1 MSLAVDP
8 NPLKPDP
15 APVYPFTAIV
25 GQERM
30 KLGLLLTLIHPRIG
44 GLLIRGQR
52 GTAKSTAVRGLINLL
67 PPVELVADCPF
78 RCPLRDPE
86 GMCDLCR
93 RRLADGETLP
103 GLTAPYGLVNLP
115 LGASEDRLLGALDF
129 EAALAKGERRFEPGL
144 LARAN
149 QSILYVD
156 EVNLL
161 EDHLVDLLLDVAA
174 LGVNYVERE
183 GISFSHPSRFIL
195 IGTMNPEEGDLRPQL
210 LDRFGLCVDVRGSTN
225 LKERVE
231 VAHRRLA
238 FESDP
243 PGFLEDWSEAENQ
256 LARTIIQARR
266 DLERIRTPQRIWE
279 MAARLSL
286 SYGVEG
292 HRSDLTM
299 IKAAQAIAAFRG
311 RAEVTPPDLLEAA
324 ELALPHRLKN
334 QDLNQPRLEP
344 GQLQEFLEDLEAA
357 QEDPETTPN
366 TCELK
371 KKPLGL

>member
-1 MSLAVDP
+1 MSLAIGL
-8 NPLKPDP
+8 NRLKPDP
-15 APVYPFTAIV
+15 IPVYPFTAIV
-25 GQERM
+25 GQEKM
-30 KLGLLLTLIHPRIG
+30 KLGLLLPLIHPRIG

-52 GTAKSTAVRGLINLL
+52 GTAKSTAVRGLIHLL

-78 RCPLRDPE
+78 RCPPRDHE
-86 GMCDLCR
+86 GMCDFCR
-93 RRLADGETLP
+93 ERLGEGQTLP
-103 GLTAPYGLVNLP
+103 SVTAPYGLVNLP
-115 LGASEDRLLGALDF
+115 LGASEDRLIGALDF
-129 EAALAKGERRFEPGL
+129 EAALSKGERRFEPGL

-174 LGVNYVERE
+174 LGINYVERE

-210 LDRFGLCVDVRGSTN
+210 LDRFGLCVDVRGSTD
-225 LKERVE
+225 LTERIE

-238 FESDP
+238 FEADP
-243 PGFLEDWSEAENQ
+243 VGFVEDWSGQEKE
-256 LARTIIQARR
+256 LARRIIQARR
-266 DLERIRTPQRIWE
+266 DLEQIRTPQRIWE

-311 RAEVTPPDLLEAA
+311 RALVTPGDLLEAA

-344 GQLQEFLEDLEAA
+344 VQIQEFLKDLDAA
-357 QEDPETTPN
+357 KEDPAAAPTSGD
-366 TCELK
+366 LK
-371 KKPLGL
+371 KKPPVI

>member
-1 MSLAVDP
+1 MSLAIGLDP
-8 NPLKPDP
+8 SKPD
-15 APVYPFTAIV
+15 ATLVYPFTAIV
-25 GQERM
+25 GQEKM
-30 KLGLLLTLIHPRIG
+30 KLGLLLALIHPRIG

-52 GTAKSTAVRGLINLL
+52 GTAKSTAVRGLISLL

-78 RCPLRDPE
+78 RCPLQDPE

-93 RRLADGETLP
+93 ERLGEGQTLP
-103 GLTAPYGLVNLP
+103 SVTVPYGLVNLP
-115 LGASEDRLLGALDF
+115 LGASEDRLIGALDF
-129 EAALAKGERRFEPGL
+129 EAALSKGERRFEPGL

-174 LGVNYVERE
+174 LGINYVERE

-210 LDRFGLCVDVRGSTN
+210 LDRFGLCVDVRGSTD
-225 LKERVE
+225 LQERIE

-243 PGFLEDWSEAENQ
+243 VGFLEDWSEAENDM
-256 LARTIIQARR
+256 ARRIIQARR
-266 DLERIRTPQRIWE
+266 DLDRIRTPQRIWE

-311 RAEVTPPDLLEAA
+311 RDEVTPPDLLEAA

-344 GQLQEFLEDLEAA
+344 GQIQEFLEDLEVDR
-357 QEDPETTPN
+357 EDPSATPDSG
-366 TCELK
+366 ELK
-371 KKPLGL
+371 KKPQAH

>member
-1 MSLAVDP
+1 MSLAIGL
-8 NPLKPDP
+8 NPVKPAP
-15 APVYPFTAIV
+15 PPVYPFTAIV
-25 GQERM
+25 GQEKM

-86 GMCDLCR
+86 GMCDLCHQ
-93 RRLADGETLP
+93 RLANGETLP
-103 GLTAPYGLVNLP
+103 GVTTPYGLVNLP
-115 LGASEDRLLGALDF
+115 LGASEDRLIGALDF

-183 GISFSHPSRFIL
+183 GISLSHPSRFIL

-210 LDRFGLCVDVRGSTN
+210 LDRFGLCVDVRGSTD
-225 LKERVE
+225 LKERIE

-243 PGFLEDWSEAENQ
+243 VAFLEKWSEAEKE
-256 LARTIIQARR
+256 LARKIIQARR
-266 DLERIRTPQRIWE
+266 DLEQIRTPQRIWE

-299 IKAAQAIAAFRG
+299 IKAGQAIAAFRG
-311 RAEVTPPDLLEAA
+311 RTEVTPSDLLEAA

-344 GQLQEFLEDLEAA
+344 GQIQKFLEDLEEAK
-357 QEDPETTPN
+357 EDPSPASTSG
-366 TCELK
+366 ELK
-371 KKPLGL
+371 KKPPLS

>member
-1 MSLAVDP
+1 MSLAIGL
-8 NPLKPDP
+8 NPLKTEP
-15 APVYPFTAIV
+15 APVYPFSAIV
-25 GQERM
+25 GQEKM
-30 KLGLLLTLIHPRIG
+30 KLGLLLTLIHPRVG

-67 PPVELVADCPF
+67 PPLELVADCPF
-78 RCPLRDPE
+78 RCSPQDPE

-93 RRLADGETLP
+93 KRLAEGQDLP
-103 GLTAPYGLVNLP
+103 RFTAPYGLVNLP
-115 LGASEDRLLGALDF
+115 LGASEDRLIGALDF
-129 EAALAKGERRFEPGL
+129 EAALSKGERRFEPGL

-225 LKERVE
+225 LKERIE

-243 PGFLEDWSEAENQ
+243 LGFLEDWSGAENE
-256 LARTIIQARR
+256 LARTIIRAREE
-266 DLERIRTPQRIWE
+266 LERIRTPQRIWE

-344 GQLQEFLEDLEAA
+344 GQIQEFLKDLDAA
-357 QEDPETTPN
+357 QEDPAAAPTSGDV
-366 TCELK
+366 K
-371 KKPLGL
+371 KKPRAF

>member
-1 MSLAVDP
+1 MSLAIDL

-15 APVYPFTAIV
+15 SPVYPFTAIV
-25 GQERM
+25 GQEKM

-52 GTAKSTAVRGLINLL
+52 GTAKSTAVRGMINLL
-67 PPVELVADCPF
+67 PPVESVADCPF
-78 RCPLRDPE
+78 RCPLRDPG

-93 RRLADGETLP
+93 QRLADGETLP
-103 GLTAPYGLVNLP
+103 GVTAPYGLVNLP
-115 LGASEDRLLGALDF
+115 LGASEDRLIGALDF

-210 LDRFGLCVDVRGSTN
+210 LDRFGLCVDVRGSTD
-225 LKERVE
+225 LQERIE
-231 VAHRRLA
+231 VARRRLT
-238 FESDP
+238 FESNP
-243 PGFLEDWSEAENQ
+243 LGFLEDWSGREKE
-256 LARTIIQARR
+256 LARRINQARR
-266 DLERIRTPQRIWE
+266 DLDRIRTPQRIWE

-299 IKAAQAIAAFRG
+299 IKAAQAIGAFRG

-344 GQLQEFLEDLEAA
+344 VQIQKFLEDLEAA
-357 QEDPETTPN
+357 TEDPASAPDSG
-366 TCELK
+366 ELK
-371 KKPLGL
+371 KKPLVL

>member
-1 MSLAVDP
+1 MSLAVDL

-15 APVYPFTAIV
+15 SPVYPFTAIV
-25 GQERM
+25 GQEKM

-52 GTAKSTAVRGLINLL
+52 GTAKSTAVRGMINLL

-78 RCPLRDPE
+78 RCPLRDPG

-93 RRLADGETLP
+93 QRLADGETLP
-103 GLTAPYGLVNLP
+103 GVTAPYGLVNLP
-115 LGASEDRLLGALDF
+115 LGASEDRLIGALDF

-183 GISFSHPSRFIL
+183 GISFKHPSRFIL

-210 LDRFGLCVDVRGSTN
+210 LDRFGLCVDVRGSTD
-225 LKERVE
+225 LQERIE
-231 VAHRRLA
+231 VAHRRLT
-238 FESDP
+238 FESNP
-243 PGFLEDWSEAENQ
+243 LGFLEDWSGREKE
-256 LARTIIQARR
+256 LARRINQARR
-266 DLERIRTPQRIWE
+266 DLDRIRTPQRIWE

-299 IKAAQAIAAFRG
+299 IKAAQAIGAFRG

-344 GQLQEFLEDLEAA
+344 VQIQKFLEDLEAA
-357 QEDPETTPN
+357 TEDPASAPDSG
-366 TCELK
+366 ELK
-371 KKPLGL
+371 KKPLVL

>member
-1 MSLAVDP
+1 
-8 NPLKPDP
+8 
-15 APVYPFTAIV
+15 
-25 GQERM
+25 M
-30 KLGLLLTLIHPRIG
+30 KLGLLLALIHPRIG

-52 GTAKSTAVRGLINLL
+52 GTAKSTAVRGLISLL

-78 RCPLRDPE
+78 RCPLQDPE

-93 RRLADGETLP
+93 ERLGEGQTLP
-103 GLTAPYGLVNLP
+103 SVTVPYGLVNLP
-115 LGASEDRLLGALDF
+115 LGASEDRLIGALDF
-129 EAALAKGERRFEPGL
+129 EAALSKGERRFEPGL

-174 LGVNYVERE
+174 LGINYVERE

-210 LDRFGLCVDVRGSTN
+210 LDRFGLGVDVRGSTD
-225 LKERVE
+225 LQERIE

-243 PGFLEDWSEAENQ
+243 VGFLKDWSEAENDM
-256 LARTIIQARR
+256 ARRIIQARR
-266 DLERIRTPQRIWE
+266 DLDRIRTPQRIWE

-311 RAEVTPPDLLEAA
+311 RDEVTPPDLLEAA

-344 GQLQEFLEDLEAA
+344 GQIQEFLEDLEVDR
-357 QEDPETTPN
+357 EDPSATPDSG
-366 TCELK
+366 ELK
-371 KKPLGL
+371 KKPQAH

>member
-1 MSLAVDP
+1 MSLALDP
-8 NPLKPDP
+8 TPSKPESV
-15 APVYPFTAIV
+15 PVYPFTAIV
-25 GQERM
+25 GQEKM

-86 GMCDLCR
+86 EMCELCR
-93 RRLADGETLP
+93 QRLAKGETLP
-103 GLTAPYGLVNLP
+103 GVSAPFGLVNLP
-115 LGASEDRLLGALDF
+115 LGTSEDRLIGALDF
-129 EAALAKGERRFEPGL
+129 EAALSKGERRFEPGL

-149 QSILYVD
+149 RSILYVD

-210 LDRFGLCVDVRGSTN
+210 LDRFGLCLDVRGSSD
-225 LKERVE
+225 LKERID

-243 PGFLEDWSEAENQ
+243 VGFLEDWSGQEKD
-256 LARTIIQARR
+256 LAQKIIQARR
-266 DLERIRTPQRIWE
+266 DLDQIRTPQRIWE

-299 IKAAQAIAAFRG
+299 IKAAQAISAFRG
-311 RAEVTPPDLLEAA
+311 GTEVTPPDLLKAA

-344 GQLQEFLEDLEAA
+344 GQIQKILEELEAA
-357 QEDPETTPN
+357 QEEPPAAPSSG
-366 TCELK
+366 ELK
-371 KKPLGL
+371 KKPLAY

>member
-1 MSLAVDP
+1 MSLAIGL
-8 NPLKPDP
+8 NRSKPDP
-15 APVYPFTAIV
+15 TPVYPFTAIV
-25 GQERM
+25 GQEKM

-78 RCPLRDPE
+78 RCPLRDPD
-86 GMCDLCR
+86 GWCDLCR
-93 RRLADGETLP
+93 QRLADGETLP
-103 GLTAPYGLVNLP
+103 GVTAPYGLVNLP
-115 LGASEDRLLGALDF
+115 LGASEDRLIGALDF
-129 EAALAKGERRFEPGL
+129 EAALSKGERRFEPGL

-210 LDRFGLCVDVRGSTN
+210 LDRFGLCVDVRGSTD

-243 PGFLEDWSEAENQ
+243 AAFLKEWSEPEKEM
-256 LARTIIQARR
+256 ARRIIQARR
-266 DLERIRTPQRIWE
+266 ELDQIRTPQPIWE

-299 IKAAQAIAAFRG
+299 IKASQAIGAFRG

-334 QDLNQPRLEP
+334 QDLNQPRLES
-344 GQLQEFLEDLEAA
+344 GQIQKFLKDLEDAREEPAA
-357 QEDPETTPN
+357 VSASG
-366 TCELK
+366 ELK
-371 KKPLGL
+371 KKPLAF

>member
-1 MSLAVDP
+1 MSLAIGL
-8 NPLKPDP
+8 NPSKPD
-15 APVYPFTAIV
+15 ATLVYPFKAIV
-25 GQERM
+25 GQEKM
-30 KLGLLLTLIHPRIG
+30 KLGLLLALIHPRIG

-52 GTAKSTAVRGLINLL
+52 GTAKSTAVRGLISLL

-78 RCPLRDPE
+78 RCPLQDPE

-93 RRLADGETLP
+93 ERLGEGQTLP
-103 GLTAPYGLVNLP
+103 SVTVPYGLVNLP
-115 LGASEDRLLGALDF
+115 LGASEDRLIGALDF
-129 EAALAKGERRFEPGL
+129 EAALSKGERRFEPGL

-174 LGVNYVERE
+174 LGINYVERE
-183 GISFSHPSRFIL
+183 GISFRHPSRFIL

-210 LDRFGLCVDVRGSTN
+210 LDRFGLCVDVRGSTD
-225 LKERVE
+225 LTERIE

-243 PGFLEDWSEAENQ
+243 LGFLKDWSEAENDM
-256 LARTIIQARR
+256 ARRIIQARR
-266 DLERIRTPQRIWE
+266 DLDQIRTPQRIWE

-299 IKAAQAIAAFRG
+299 IKAAQAIGAFRG

-324 ELALPHRLKN
+324 ELALAHRLKN

-344 GQLQEFLEDLEAA
+344 GQIQKFLEDLETAEEGPA
-357 QEDPETTPN
+357 TAPTSG
-366 TCELK
+366 ELK
-371 KKPLGL
+371 KKPQAF

>member
-1 MSLAVDP
+1 MSLAIDL
-8 NPLKPDP
+8 NTLKSGPSL
-15 APVYPFTAIV
+15 AYPFTAIV
-25 GQERM
+25 GQEKM
-30 KLGLLLTLIHPRIG
+30 KLGLLLTMIHPRIG

-52 GTAKSTAVRGLINLL
+52 GTAKSTAVRGLIHLL
-67 PPVELVADCPF
+67 PPLELVADCPF
-78 RCPLRDPE
+78 RCPLRDPD
-86 GMCDLCR
+86 GWCDLCR
-93 RRLADGETLP
+93 QRLADGETLP
-103 GLTAPYGLVNLP
+103 SVTAPYGLVNLP
-115 LGASEDRLLGALDF
+115 LGASEDRLIGALDF

-210 LDRFGLCVDVRGSTN
+210 LDRFGLCVDVRGSTD
-225 LKERVE
+225 LKERIE

-243 PGFLEDWSEAENQ
+243 PGFLQEWSGQEKE
-256 LARTIIQARR
+256 LALRIVQARR
-266 DLERIRTPQRIWE
+266 DLDRIRTPQRIWE

-299 IKAAQAIAAFRG
+299 IKAAQAIGAFQG

-344 GQLQEFLEDLEAA
+344 AQIQEFLEDLEAA
-357 QEDPETTPN
+357 KEDQAAVPAYG
-366 TCELK
+366 ELK
-371 KKPLGL
+371 KKPLVF

>member
-1 MSLAVDP
+1 
-8 NPLKPDP
+8 
-15 APVYPFTAIV
+15 
-25 GQERM
+25 
-30 KLGLLLTLIHPRIG
+30 
-44 GLLIRGQR
+44 
-52 GTAKSTAVRGLINLL
+52 
-67 PPVELVADCPF
+67 
-78 RCPLRDPE
+78 
-86 GMCDLCR
+86 MCDLCR
-93 RRLADGETLP
+93 ERLGEGQTLP
-103 GLTAPYGLVNLP
+103 SVTVPYGLVNLP
-115 LGASEDRLLGALDF
+115 LGASEDRLIGALDF
-129 EAALAKGERRFEPGL
+129 EAALSKGERRFEPGL

-174 LGVNYVERE
+174 LGINYVERE

-210 LDRFGLCVDVRGSTN
+210 LDRFGLCVDVRGSTD
-225 LKERVE
+225 LQERIE

-243 PGFLEDWSEAENQ
+243 VGFLEDWSEAENDM
-256 LARTIIQARR
+256 ARRIIQARR
-266 DLERIRTPQRIWE
+266 DLDRIRTPQRIWE

-311 RAEVTPPDLLEAA
+311 RDEVTPPDLLEAA

-344 GQLQEFLEDLEAA
+344 GQIQEFLEDLEVDR
-357 QEDPETTPN
+357 EDPSATPDSG
-366 TCELK
+366 ELK
-371 KKPLGL
+371 KKPQAH

>member
-1 MSLAVDP
+1 MSLVIGLH
-8 NPLKPDP
+8 PLKPDP
-15 APVYPFTAIV
+15 TPIYPFTAIV
-25 GQERM
+25 GQQKM
-30 KLGLLLTLIHPRIG
+30 KLGLLLALIHPRIG

-52 GTAKSTAVRGLINLL
+52 GTAKSTAVRGLIPLL
-67 PPVELVADCPF
+67 PPVELVVDCPF
-78 RCPLRDPE
+78 RCSPRDPE
-86 GMCDLCR
+86 GLCDLCR
-93 RRLADGETLP
+93 ERLASGETLP
-103 GLTAPYGLVNLP
+103 GVTAPYGLVNLP
-115 LGASEDRLLGALDF
+115 LGASEDRLIGALDF
-129 EAALAKGERRFEPGL
+129 EAALARGERRFEPGL

-183 GISFSHPSRFIL
+183 GISFRHPSRFIL

-210 LDRFGLCVDVRGSTN
+210 LDRFGLCVDVQGSTD
-225 LKERVE
+225 LKERIL

-243 PGFLEDWSEAENQ
+243 VAFLRDWAEAEKD
-256 LARTIIQARR
+256 LAERIVQARR
-266 DLERIRTPQRIWE
+266 DLDRVRTPQRIWE

-311 RAEVTPPDLLEAA
+311 RDEVAPPDLLEAA
-324 ELALPHRLKN
+324 ELALAHRLKN
-334 QDLNQPRLEP
+334 QDLLQPRLEAA
-344 GQLQEFLEDLEAA
+344 QIQKFLEDLEAA
-357 QEDPETTPN
+357 DEAPVAAVVSG
-366 TCELK
+366 ELK
-371 KKPLGL
+371 KKSRVF